1 MTNTQAMNSRLKLQG
16 FACDAD
22 ANIVAAAR
30 WLRFTPILSTLCIIA
45 GTAFRSPLLLWGFAI
60 ITITGA
66 AGWHPFDALFNALVR
81 RWVNAPSLPPNPAPR
96 RFAMVVAAVWSA
108 GAGWL
113 ISAGFIWIGVIVGGG
128 LALAGAIVATTHFC
142 LGSWMYQKLWGRTLP
157 KVAA

>member
-1 MTNTQAMNSRLKLQG
+1 MTNAQAIQSRLTLQG
-16 FACDAD
+16 FACDSD
-22 ANIVAAAR
+22 PGIVAAAR
-30 WLRFTPILSTLCIIA
+30 WLRFTPILSTLWIIVGVA
-45 GTAFRSPLLLWGFAI
+45 SRSPLLLWGFAI
-60 ITITGA
+60 ITVVGA

-108 GAGWL
+108 GAAWL
-113 ISAGFIWIGVIVGGG
+113 MSAGFIWAGVVAGSA

-142 LGSWMYQKLWGRTLP
+142 LGSWMYQMFWGRRVP